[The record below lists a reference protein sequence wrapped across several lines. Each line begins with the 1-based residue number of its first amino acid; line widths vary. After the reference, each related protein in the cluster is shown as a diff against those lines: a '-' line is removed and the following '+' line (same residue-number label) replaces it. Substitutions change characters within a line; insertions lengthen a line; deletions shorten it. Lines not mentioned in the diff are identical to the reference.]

1 MAAGDGFGG
10 GGGRS
15 VGSSDPQGYLSYN
28 AVDLDNWAA
37 NGFYS
42 PYWTGDLVQR
52 TVDSGYIDVKNA
64 ELQSAYDRMYNY
76 YMTRL
81 ANEFTAGENE
91 KGRLHNA
98 EQAQLQRDWE
108 ERMSNTAY
116 ERSYDQLRKLGLN
129 PYLMASG
136 AAASTPSGSAGF
148 SSGSGSGVAGSAYSS
163 FARSH
168 AGLNDLIKTVG
179 QIALNAFNLAKKKEP
194 VYNTYNTTYRNTTY
208 R

>member
-1 MAAGDGFGG
+1 MAGF
-10 GGGRS
+10 R
-15 VGSSDPQGYLSYN
+15 PN
-28 AVDLDNWAA
+28 ADVHLLQQSEQAQNAFDLDKWAV
-37 NGFYS
+37 NGFQGDY
-42 PYWTGDLVQR
+42 YKGDLLQR
-52 TVDSGYIDVKNA
+52 TLDSGYVDTVNA

-76 YMTRL
+76 YMTNR
-81 ANEFTAGENE
+81 ANEFTASENE
-91 KGRLHNA
+91 KNRQHNA

-116 ERSYDQLRKLGLN
+116 ERSYAQLRELGLN
-129 PYLMASG
+129 PYLMVSG
-136 AAASTPSGSAGF
+136 SPASTPAGSAGF

-163 FARSH
+163 SSRSH

-179 QIALNAFNLAKKKEP
+179 QIALNAFSIAKKKPP